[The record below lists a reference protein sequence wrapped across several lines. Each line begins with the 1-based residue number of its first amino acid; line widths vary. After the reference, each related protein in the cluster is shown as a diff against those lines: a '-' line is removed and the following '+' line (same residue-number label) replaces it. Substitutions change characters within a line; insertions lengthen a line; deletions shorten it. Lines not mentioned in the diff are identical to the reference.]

1 MVACEYGD
9 GDLSL
14 VAYLVASPEPKL
26 SELRS
31 FLGLSLPEHMMPS
44 RLVAIDALPLTS
56 SGKVDRRALPDPGTI
71 QSRSA
76 DCVAQFVTDFQ
87 NLFPGFTIGDVQG
100 HLGLPI
106 PGYLFP
112 TGGQAH
118 FLQPFGELL
127 KGQAIAAHNACPFDL
142 TP

>member
-1 MVACEYGD
+1 MTTRRLTALAAAILLPAVAVPPA
-9 GDLSL
+9 
-14 VAYLVASPEPKL
+14 VA
-26 SELRS
+26 
-31 FLGLSLPEHMMPS
+31 
-44 RLVAIDALPLTS
+44 
-56 SGKVDRRALPDPGTI
+56 DPPPG
-71 QSRSA
+71 RA
-76 DCVAQFVTDFQ
+76 DCVAQFVSDFQ

-127 KGQAIAAHNACPFDL
+127 KGQATAAHDACPFDL

>member
-1 MVACEYGD
+1 MTTRTLAALAAAILLAAVA
-9 GDLSL
+9 
-14 VAYLVASPEPKL
+14 VPAA
-26 SELRS
+26 
-31 FLGLSLPEHMMPS
+31 
-44 RLVAIDALPLTS
+44 AA
-56 SGKVDRRALPDPGTI
+56 DPPPG
-71 QSRSA
+71 SA

-100 HLGLPI
+100 HLGLSI

-118 FLQPFGELL
+118 FLQPFVELL
-127 KGQAIAAHNACPFDL
+127 KGQATAAHNACPFDL

>member
-1 MVACEYGD
+1 MTIRMLPA
-9 GDLSL
+9 LAAASL
-14 VAYLVASPEPKL
+14 VAAAAVPAAVA
-26 SELRS
+26 
-31 FLGLSLPEHMMPS
+31 
-44 RLVAIDALPLTS
+44 
-56 SGKVDRRALPDPGTI
+56 DPPAG
-71 QSRSA
+71 QA

-100 HLGLPI
+100 HPGVVI
-106 PGYLFP
+106 PGYVFP

-127 KGQAIAAHNACPFDL
+127 MGQATAAHGACPFDL

>member
-1 MVACEYGD
+1 MNQA
-9 GDLSL
+9 
-14 VAYLVASPEPKL
+14 
-26 SELRS
+26 
-31 FLGLSLPEHMMPS
+31 
-44 RLVAIDALPLTS
+44 RLAKRTRCGKTIGGVAIALFGIGWAAPA
-56 SGKVDRRALPDPGTI
+56 GADPPAG
-71 QSRSA
+71 QA
-76 DCVAQFVTDFQ
+76 DCVAQFVSDFQ

>member
-1 MVACEYGD
+1 MTTRTLAALAAAILLAAVA
-9 GDLSL
+9 
-14 VAYLVASPEPKL
+14 VPAA
-26 SELRS
+26 
-31 FLGLSLPEHMMPS
+31 
-44 RLVAIDALPLTS
+44 AA
-56 SGKVDRRALPDPGTI
+56 DPPPG
-71 QSRSA
+71 SA

-127 KGQAIAAHNACPFDL
+127 KGQATAAHNACPFDL

>member
-1 MVACEYGD
+1 MSTRTLLA
-9 GDLSL
+9 L
-14 VAYLVASPEPKL
+14 VAAIALTAVVAP
-26 SELRS
+26 
-31 FLGLSLPEHMMPS
+31 
-44 RLVAIDALPLTS
+44 AA
-56 SGKVDRRALPDPGTI
+56 AADPPPG
-71 QSRSA
+71 QA

-100 HLGLPI
+100 HLGVPI
-106 PGYLFP
+106 PGYVFP